1 MAMSLSCMSL
11 SCDCEPTLQDL
22 LDDPVTELVMRRDGV
37 AREEIESLIA
47 RQREARS
54 EPEAA

>member
-1 MAMSLSCMSL
+1 MAMSL

-37 AREEIESLIA
+37 AREEIETLIA
-47 RQREARS
+47 RQREARL
-54 EPEAA
+54 EADAA